1 MKLEGATPAARK
13 KFRQDEK
20 RRLGSLEENKG
31 TEGHG
36 KLLVRGPKELLSIK
50 PGPRGVAATSESP
63 RSIDRGRGRSR
74 VKTEVSEERTDDCLS
89 ALH

>member
-1 MKLEGATPAARK
+1 MSCHLQSLKLELK
-13 KFRQDEK
+13 M
-20 RRLGSLEENKG
+20 ENP
-31 TEGHG
+31 G

-63 RSIDRGRGRSR
+63 RSIGRGRGRSR